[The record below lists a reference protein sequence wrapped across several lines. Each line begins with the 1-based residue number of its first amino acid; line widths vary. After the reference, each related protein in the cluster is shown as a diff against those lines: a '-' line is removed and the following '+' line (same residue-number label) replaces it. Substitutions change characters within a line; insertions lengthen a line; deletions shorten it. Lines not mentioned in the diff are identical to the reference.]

1 MTFTVQVRP
10 DVEEDALAGYAWYE
24 AKAEGLGEEFLAAL
38 YAGIQNIQSNPR
50 MYRNVYGS
58 FRRSL
63 LRRFP
68 YALYFV
74 IDDET
79 HSIIIVGLFHC
90 ARDPEH
96 VAKTL
101 GNRDG

>member
-50 MYRNVYGS
+50 CTETSTVRSVVLYCVD
-58 FRRSL
+58 FRTRFILSL
-63 LRRFP
+63 MTKH
-68 YALYFV
+68 
-74 IDDET
+74 I
-79 HSIIIVGLFHC
+79 
-90 ARDPEH
+90 
-96 VAKTL
+96 
-101 GNRDG
+101 